1 MRVFLCH
8 SIAVA
13 LLALVAAG
21 AVAAPMPIEVTATPL
36 PKFDLTG
43 RTRFGVLEYR
53 GGVALSS
60 TAPSFGGISGMVVSS
75 DGAGILAITDNG
87 MWLAGQIDSEGDRPT
102 GLSSMTASP
111 MLGDDGRPLDKTG
124 RRDVESLA
132 RTADGYVVGIER
144 VQEIWAYRG
153 VDPRMAKGRMLVS
166 GDALAKLENNSGI
179 EALMAGPFGIIA
191 VAEHSPDDSK
201 ILPGFIFAPLA
212 KPQPSGSFVIERID
226 EFDATDMALADDG
239 MVYLLER
246 RFDLLRGVAM
256 RIRRFPLAEIV
267 PGASIKGE
275 VLIEANRLAS
285 IDNMEALAIHR
296 NPAGEMILT
305 LMSDDNFSALQRTIL
320 LRFAVMQ

>member
-1 MRVFLCH
+1 MMRLIANTLVLLGFL
-8 SIAVA
+8 ST
-13 LLALVAAG
+13 G
-21 AVAAPMPIEVTATPL
+21 AVAAPLPIEVTATPL

-53 GGVALSS
+53 GGVVLSS
-60 TAPSFGGISGMVVSS
+60 SASAFGGISGMVVST

-87 MWLAGQIDSEGDRPT
+87 MWLTGRIDSEGDRPT
-102 GLSSMTASP
+102 GLSSATMTP
-111 MLGDDGRPLDKTG
+111 MLGDEGRLDRIG

-144 VQEIWAYRG
+144 VQEIWAFAG
-153 VDPRMAKGRMLVS
+153 ADPLLSKGKKIVS
-166 GDALAKLENNSGI
+166 GGELAKLDSNSGV
-179 EALMAGPFGIIA
+179 EALMAGPSGLIA
-191 VAEHSPDDSK
+191 VAEHSPDDPK
-201 ILPGFIFAPLA
+201 ILPGFLFAPMA

-256 RIRRFPLAEIV
+256 RIRRFPLTAIV
-267 PGASIKGE
+267 PGAIIKGE

-296 NPAGEMILT
+296 NPAGELILT
-305 LMSDDNFSALQRTIL
+305 LMSDDNFSAIQRTIL